1 MTKTG
6 INRLKGKDGFQLVVE
21 IRLSEDQIFSLGF
34 LYPVLIS
41 GNALRLFM
49 YLYAKGTKAS
59 VSGKHTQL
67 LEGLNFTIDELEKA
81 RIELER
87 AGLLEVYMH
96 QEGVEIDYLYQL
108 VAPKRADE
116 FLSNEAYSRIFSK
129 VAGKD
134 NYAEVYRGMNKPFLD
149 HSEYLDITQKF
160 DPSVLSNWN
169 ENDQT
174 DYESIKSP
182 GSLPDDYKPQNVFDY
197 AKFFRH
203 YGNNAELALP
213 SRLRTKENLDFI
225 GNTGSLFSI
234 DPDLMAEIVA
244 TNLIKDPQNHY
255 CDLNRSKI
263 FYRCE
268 NTVSVYHAPG
278 LGNGY
283 YDKAPIVYLRSK
295 QNGVDK
301 IADADAKLLSSLM
314 LDYKLSF
321 PVINVLI
328 DYALESS
335 HNQLKANVV
344 NKVAASWVRE
354 GVKTAEE
361 ALKLIS
367 RMPAQKNSFVNVS
380 ETKADESKEKKAED
394 KLGLE
399 GKSLEELSEILKEI
413 TK

>member
-41 GNALRLFM
+41 GNALKLFL
-49 YLYAKGTKAS
+49 YLYAKGTKS
-59 VSGKHTQL
+59 NLSGLHTQL
-67 LEGLNFTIDELEKA
+67 LDGLSFTIDELEKA

-87 AGLLEVYMH
+87 AGLLEVYLH
-96 QEGVEIDYLYQL
+96 QEGVEINYLYQL
-108 VAPKRADE
+108 SAPKTATD
-116 FLSNEAYSRIFSK
+116 FLNNEAYSRIFSK

-134 NYAEVYRGMNKPFLD
+134 NYAEVYQGINRSFNE
-149 HSEYLDITQKF
+149 HSEYLNITQKF
-160 DPSVLSNWN
+160 NPKVLSDWN
-169 ENDQT
+169 ENDQSE
-174 DYESIKSP
+174 YESITSP
-182 GSLPDDYKPQNVFDY
+182 ALLPDDYKPQNIFDY

-234 DPDLMAEIVA
+234 DPDTMAEIVA

-255 CDLNRSKI
+255 CDLNKAKI

-314 LDYKLSF
+314 IDYKLSF

-328 DYALESS
+328 DYALESN

-344 NKVAASWVRE
+344 NKVAASWARE
-354 GVKTAEE
+354 EVKSAEE
-361 ALKLIS
+361 ALKLIA
-367 RMPAQKNSFVNVS
+367 RTPAKKNSFVNIS
-380 ETKADESKEKKAED
+380 EPKESKEPKPENKS
-394 KLGLE
+394 GLE
-399 GKSLEELSEILKEI
+399 GKSIEELSEILKEI